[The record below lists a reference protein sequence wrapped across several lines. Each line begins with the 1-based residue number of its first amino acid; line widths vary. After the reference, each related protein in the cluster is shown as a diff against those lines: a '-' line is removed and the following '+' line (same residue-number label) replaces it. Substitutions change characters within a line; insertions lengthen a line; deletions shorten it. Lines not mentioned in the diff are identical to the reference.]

1 METFPTEIAA
11 RNAGRYL
18 GTEGSGEQKDKATL
32 HSLFFTVCQASFY
45 IMCFRGKE
53 CIEYY
58 QNAVEY
64 HNNHNMEEEG
74 DDYAEIL
81 DYTDPQFIDISSE
94 RWNKVCSYHLNPLRF
109 CLESV
114 RAEFLFLANE
124 FDLLEQNLLDRLFIE
139 DKKWASFSYK
149 SGTTMKQARKKRRK
163 ATSILSPTA
172 LQKRRS
178 VGGVGGLGKGSNPL
192 DSFFPFDPYLL
203 RRSYAFVDPHYR
215 HWDGTAN
222 AKDDATDDSQGEE
235 ESSEVLSVDKIEND
249 NDDHVRE
256 DEDEEAENEKMHDG
270 EKVSQ
275 EEENE
280 GPTAMSVTS
289 EDDGEKIK
297 QEEEKEGPTAMS
309 VTSATASMGGS
320 EWTDDLTDTE
330 VTATSMAAGFG
341 RTSWVNE
348 LKRARA
354 QSIGDD
360 CW

>member
-1 METFPTEIAA
+1 METFPTEISA

-18 GTEGSGEQKDKATL
+18 GTEGSGEQKNNVSL
-32 HSLFFTVCQASFY
+32 HSLFFTICQASFY

-53 CIEYY
+53 CIEHY

-64 HNNHNMEEEG
+64 HNNREMQGN
-74 DDYAEIL
+74 DDDENTSMF
-81 DYTDPQFIDISSE
+81 DYGDPQLIDISPE

-114 RAEFLFLANE
+114 RAEFLFLAHE
-124 FDLLEQNLLDRLFIE
+124 FDLLDTTLLERLFVE
-139 DKKWASFSYK
+139 DKKWASSSSI

-172 LQKRRS
+172 LQKRRN

-203 RRSYAFVDPHYR
+203 RRSYEFVDPHYR

-222 AKDDATDDSQGEE
+222 AKDDATDDSQGGEE
-235 ESSEVLSVDKIEND
+235 EEASEVLSIDQMENQDEEPIRDEHDEEDDQEKEND
-249 NDDHVRE
+249 D
-256 DEDEEAENEKMHDG
+256 K
-270 EKVSQ
+270 
-275 EEENE
+275 
-280 GPTAMSVTS
+280 
-289 EDDGEKIK
+289 
-297 QEEEKEGPTAMS
+297 PTAMS

-320 EWTDDLTDTE
+320 EWTDDFTDAE
-330 VTATSMAAGFG
+330 ATTTGMDVGYG
-341 RTSWVNE
+341 RTNWVNE
-348 LKRARA
+348 LKRGRA
-354 QSIGDD
+354 LSIGDD